1 MVDYTKQEKVA
12 LLRDFLNVVGTET
25 EGVEVKITQDADNG
39 MRFYSEPQVL
49 IDVKNDSGAQID
61 KGTPVYVSG
70 EHGGSG
76 KPTIEKAKAD
86 AAATMPAIGLVLTDL
101 ADQAEGYVLAAGT
114 LLNLDTDTPGF
125 DAGDALYVSPTT
137 AGDLTKTRPTGDT
150 QLVQKVA
157 LVARRHAT
165 AGSVIVM
172 GAGRTNDT
180 PNDSY
185 SGRYDTEAET
195 QRAVNDAT
203 DPKVEIYYTARPDGD
218 GYAESEVDDGGLGA
232 GESSRRRLYYSDKF
246 DADPDT
252 SGDWTLY
259 TTQPADDTAFATCK
273 ASLLAG
279 LSDTD
284 GTANTRGTLPVSLKM
299 ERTVITSGL
308 LLDTYTGAAA
318 AYSVR
323 LLRTAYTGDAI
334 RIREDSGNTET
345 DIGFNGD
352 GDLDTAAIA
361 SHCGANNG
369 YVVTWYDQSTVG
381 NDLTQ
386 STTADQL
393 QIYDGSAGAVL
404 TNNGKPC
411 LKPQDYTDTMS
422 ATAAF
427 AFSSHLHVF
436 TVADWPAYVTDTTHA
451 AMIAKYQST
460 DRYLLTGGRNNGFDI
475 NGNTGGSSGGGWTM
489 RLDGAAWAP
498 SNNDRPAVRTAMQAG
513 PRIVRM
519 AFASLAG
526 AWTQIDLGYPI
537 GSSSFHGYE
546 LQELVFYN
554 SDQTSNDSGIESNI
568 NAYYLIY

>member
-1 MVDYTKQEKVA
+1 
-12 LLRDFLNVVGTET
+12 
-25 EGVEVKITQDADNG
+25 

-195 QRAVNDAT
+195 QRSGAT
-203 DPKVEIYYTARPDGD
+203 TTTEIYYTARPDGD
-218 GYAESEVDDGGLGA
+218 GYAESEVSDV
-232 GESSRRRLYYSDKF
+232 GETQVIQRRLYYSDKF

-252 SGDWTLY
+252 SGDWTAY
-259 TTQPADDTAFATCK
+259 TTQPADDETFANSKTA
-273 ASLLAG
+273 LLAG

-299 ERTVITSGL
+299 ERTLVPNL
-308 LLDTYTGAAA
+308 LLDDYSGAAA

-323 LLRTAYTGDAI
+323 LLRAGYTGDAI

-345 DIGFNGD
+345 DIGFDGN

-411 LKPQDYTDTMS
+411 LKPQDGSDTMS

-427 AFSSHLHVF
+427 ASSSHLHIF
-436 TVADWPAYVTDTTHA
+436 TVADWPAYVPTNTTDSA
-451 AMIAKYQST
+451 FLGRYQGF
-460 DRYLLTGGRNNGFDI
+460 DRYLLAGGKNNGFDI
-475 NGNTGGSSGGGWTM
+475 HGNTGGSSGGGWTM

-498 SNNDRPAVRTAMQAG
+498 SATDRPAVRTAMQAG
-513 PRIVRM
+513 PRLVRM

-526 AWTQIDLGYPI
+526 AWTQINLGYA
-537 GSSSFHGYE
+537 GSSSHSYE
-546 LQELVFYN
+546 LQELLFYN
-554 SDQTSNDSGIESNI
+554 SDETSNDSGIESNI
-568 NAYYLIY
+568 NTYFSIY